1 MNLLLRAAA
10 QALDVLHT
18 ASIDAC
24 VIGGVAVA
32 RWGEPRLTAD
42 VDLVAMSAVI
52 DDVKTVDALLSVF
65 APRSQGAREF
75 ALAHRVLLLRDAQ
88 GIPLDISL
96 GALEFER
103 AMVVRATAWRVENC
117 PSVLT
122 CCDEDLVVT
131 KAFSG
136 RDRDWADI
144 AGVISRQ
151 SAALDQ
157 GAILERLTPLAEFA
171 ERPESIS
178 RLQLLFDGR

>member
-75 ALAHRVLLLRDAQ
+75 ALAHRVL
-88 GIPLDISL
+88 
-96 GALEFER
+96 
-103 AMVVRATAWRVENC
+103 
-117 PSVLT
+117 
-122 CCDEDLVVT
+122 
-131 KAFSG
+131 
-136 RDRDWADI
+136 
-144 AGVISRQ
+144 
-151 SAALDQ
+151 
-157 GAILERLTPLAEFA
+157 
-171 ERPESIS
+171 
-178 RLQLLFDGR
+178 

>member
-10 QALDVLHT
+10 QALDVLH
-18 ASIDAC
+18 AANIDAC

-52 DDVKTVDALLSVF
+52 DDIKAVDALLRVF
-65 APRSQGAREF
+65 SPRSQGAREF

-103 AMVVRATAWRVENC
+103 GMVMRASEWHVENC

-122 CCDEDLVVT
+122 CCAEDLVVT
-131 KAFSG
+131 KAFAG

-144 AGVISRQ
+144 AGVITRQ
-151 SAALDQ
+151 GDGLDRTE
-157 GAILERLTPLAEFA
+157 IFERLTPLAEFA
-171 ERPESIS
+171 ERLESLS
-178 RLQLLFDGR
+178 RLQLLFDSR